1 MPHFGR
7 EYGIQNFIK
16 EDKDMSVISTNYSN
30 YRTSAANT
38 GKAYGKKTD
47 DAVKK
52 AADTADESSSAASKS
67 NKDSLEITGRNTTSK
82 GIATEYAGKSALGI
96 KNEGMKDVV
105 AHMLGAQAN
114 KASGK
119 GGVNIDSILR
129 SYGVEPIKSDGSDDF
144 WGAEKTANRI
154 LDFAKSLAGDDYESF
169 KKVKKAFEKGFGE
182 CEHIWGGKLP
192 GVCYDTLDRVRK
204 GFDEWE
210 KDYNK
215 QSEAASS
222 AAQ

>member
-7 EYGIQNFIK
+7 EYGENYFK
-16 EDKDMSVISTNYSN
+16 EDETMSTVNTNYGN
-30 YRTSAANT
+30 YRTTSAST
-38 GKAYGKKTD
+38 SRTYGQKTD
-47 DAVKK
+47 DAAKK
-52 AADTADESSSAASKS
+52 TADAAVESTSASSKS
-67 NKDSLEITGRNTTSK
+67 NKDTLEITGKTAAKR
-82 GIATEYAGKSALGI
+82 GIATEYAGKTALGI

-105 AHMLGAQAN
+105 AKMLGAQAN
-114 KASGK
+114 KAAGK
-119 GGVNIDSILR
+119 VGANIDSILR

-154 LDFAKSLAGDDYESF
+154 LDFAKSLAGDNYESF
-169 KKVKKAFEKGFGE
+169 QKVKKAFEKGFGE

-210 KDYNK
+210 KDFNT

-222 AAQ
+222 AVQ

>member
-1 MPHFGR
+1 
-7 EYGIQNFIK
+7 
-16 EDKDMSVISTNYSN
+16 MSTINTNYGN
-30 YRTSAANT
+30 YQTNSASTSKT
-38 GKAYGKKTD
+38 YGKKTD

-52 AADTADESSSAASKS
+52 TADAAAESVSANSKS
-67 NKDSLEITGRNTTSK
+67 NKDTLEITGRNTASK

-105 AHMLGAQAN
+105 AKMLGAQAN

-129 SYGVEPIKSDGSDDF
+129 NYGVEPIKSDGSDDF

-210 KDYNK
+210 KDFNK
-215 QSEAASS
+215 QSEAAEST
-222 AAQ
+222 AQ

>member
-1 MPHFGR
+1 
-7 EYGIQNFIK
+7 
-16 EDKDMSVISTNYSN
+16 MSVISTNYSN

-47 DAVKK
+47 DTIKKTSDATVESSK
-52 AADTADESSSAASKS
+52 AAETKS
-67 NKDSLEITGRNTTSK
+67 NKDTLEITGKTAAKR
-82 GIATEYAGKSALGI
+82 GIATEYAGKTALGI
-96 KNEGMKDVV
+96 KNDGMKDVV
-105 AHMLGAQAN
+105 AKMLGAQAN

-119 GGVNIDSILR
+119 SGVNIDSILR

-154 LDFAKSLAGDDYESF
+154 LDFAKSLAGNDYDSF

-210 KDYNK
+210 KDFNK
-215 QSEAASS
+215 QSEAAEST
-222 AAQ
+222 AQ

>member
-1 MPHFGR
+1 
-7 EYGIQNFIK
+7 
-16 EDKDMSVISTNYSN
+16 MSVISTNYSN
-30 YRTSAANT
+30 YRTSSANT

-52 AADTADESSSAASKS
+52 PADTAAESSSSASKS
-67 NKDSLEITGRNTTSK
+67 NKDTLEITGRNTASK

-105 AHMLGAQAN
+105 AKMLGAQAN
-114 KASGK
+114 KAAGK

>member
-1 MPHFGR
+1 
-7 EYGIQNFIK
+7 
-16 EDKDMSVISTNYSN
+16 MSVINTNYGN
-30 YRTSAANT
+30 YRSNPAN
-38 GKAYGKKTD
+38 YSKKTD
-47 DAVKK
+47 DTVKK
-52 AADTADESSSAASKS
+52 TSDATVESSKAAETKS
-67 NKDSLEITGRNTTSK
+67 NKDTLEITGKTAAKK

-105 AHMLGAQAN
+105 AKMLGAQAN
-114 KASGK
+114 TAAGK

-154 LDFAKSLAGDDYESF
+154 LDFAKSLTGDNYESF
-169 KKVKKAFEKGFGE
+169 QKVKKAFEKGFGE

-210 KDYNK
+210 KDFST

-222 AAQ
+222 ATQ

>member
-1 MPHFGR
+1 
-7 EYGIQNFIK
+7 
-16 EDKDMSVISTNYSN
+16 MSTVNTNYGN
-30 YRTSAANT
+30 YRTTPAST
-38 GKAYGKKTD
+38 SRTYGQKTD
-47 DAVKK
+47 DAAKK
-52 AADTADESSSAASKS
+52 TADAPVESTSASSKS
-67 NKDSLEITGRNTTSK
+67 NKDTLEITGKTAAKR

-105 AHMLGAQAN
+105 AKMLGAQAN

-182 CEHIWGGKLP
+182 CEHIWG
-192 GVCYDTLDRVRK
+192 
-204 GFDEWE
+204 
-210 KDYNK
+210 
-215 QSEAASS
+215 
-222 AAQ
+222 

>member
-1 MPHFGR
+1 
-7 EYGIQNFIK
+7 
-16 EDKDMSVISTNYSN
+16 MSTVNTNYGN
-30 YRTSAANT
+30 YRTTPAST
-38 GKAYGKKTD
+38 SRTYGQKTD
-47 DAVKK
+47 DAAKK
-52 AADTADESSSAASKS
+52 TADAAVESTSASSKS
-67 NKDSLEITGRNTTSK
+67 NKDTLEITGKTAAKR
-82 GIATEYAGKSALGI
+82 GIATEYAGKTALGI

-105 AHMLGAQAN
+105 AKMLGAQAN

-144 WGAEKTANRI
+144 CGAEKTANRI
-154 LDFAKSLAGDDYESF
+154 LDFAKSLAGNDYDSF
-169 KKVKKAFEKGFGE
+169 NKVKKAFEKGFGE

-210 KDYNK
+210 KDFNK
-215 QSEAASS
+215 QSEAAEST
-222 AAQ
+222 AQ